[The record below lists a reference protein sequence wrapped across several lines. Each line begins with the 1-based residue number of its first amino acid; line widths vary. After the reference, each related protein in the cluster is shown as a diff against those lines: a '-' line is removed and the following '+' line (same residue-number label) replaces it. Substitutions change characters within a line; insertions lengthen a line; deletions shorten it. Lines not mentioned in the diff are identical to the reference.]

1 MVFIQAGLMNP
12 GKGHEGRN
20 HVKYLQHQS
29 WPRGLYDNFIVT
41 TTKCYFIYFSCHW
54 SFDV

>member
-1 MVFIQAGLMNP
+1 MVFIQAGLINP
-12 GKGHEGRN
+12 GKRHEGPN